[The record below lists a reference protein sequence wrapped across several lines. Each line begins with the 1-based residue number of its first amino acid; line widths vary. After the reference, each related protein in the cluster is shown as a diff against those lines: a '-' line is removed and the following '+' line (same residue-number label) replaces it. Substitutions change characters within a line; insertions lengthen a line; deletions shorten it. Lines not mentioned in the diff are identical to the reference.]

1 LFLQKQIV
9 YFSQLRLNRIYL
21 LLDPDVESNQKHS
34 KNGRDEDDEQRTWK
48 DLRVLDAL
56 CRRLQ
61 IELVP
66 TVVLTSLH
74 DRLPTTLLHVF
85 SQPLIHLIFLVPAPV
100 SSRNLDG
107 SAPVAS
113 NISEW
118 QRWYSHL
125 LLQCQQS
132 AFRSVQCSYSTFLRS
147 CVVSSRSNNASR
159 TSREGKQAHEVYIPR
174 GLSLWETSL
183 AAIAPSRLQEKPL
196 LAQEAFLAAIAS
208 HVQTVEE
215 SGDALVVFPLF
226 VERDFLYPVLFQ
238 KFHAAYFAGLSWQRA
253 TACDM
258 LGDPAS
264 PAGYDGAVLR
274 DVLRILLF
282 PALFALPS
290 TAPHASR
297 EVAPAAPIS
306 NVIAGSG
313 GSLSP
318 RPSSLSLS
326 TSASANNLHAAS
338 GSSSLPSASSGTL
351 ATSSATA
358 ASTSLSQSLKRSA
371 SLLLQCVLLQRWDL
385 LYQQTLLSSDSV
397 HISNSMHAQGNIGS
411 NTNNVS
417 REEMYEA
424 EVALW
429 RLIHLPAAT
438 TANHDAAWEFNDE
451 EEAGADEFEEEKDV
465 GFHRS
470 QAALTLKCYRRML
483 AVAAWRPHAPPASF
497 AASSSAGKKDTSLV
511 GSRIGGGLPSGG
523 DIRGSSPIATSSTSL
538 SFLDFLLGRSSAAT
552 ASPAPAPSSETM
564 APSTTVKL
572 TQSEEEEEEEEERA
586 HHSSSRYH
594 RMVVTSGSKDE
605 PVLTLLDQQ
614 QQSHLHYHHANL
626 QDLEEELDE
635 IFALLHLLAIVS
647 KVLLQTDHASS
658 KQQQHNNQP
667 LPATNHANL
676 NPHQLHHHSR
686 NMRLRQQFQSLS
698 VSTRSDV
705 ANMLLEALHLC
716 TRRCQTRID
725 TDRWLPALRHTCV
738 AALPVLRAKGGSDR
752 DRDRD
757 RVPSQED
764 TRTRRHRSMVKQG
777 WGTEA
782 NRRHRAFLLTP
793 RPVSSSSTAP
803 MMEEDA
809 VDGDAMHELRYQAQL
824 PALAVFQLLCEGLVL
839 PATVQDFLWRIF
851 QTTTTTS

>member
-1 LFLQKQIV
+1 M
-9 YFSQLRLNRIYL
+9 
-21 LLDPDVESNQKHS
+21 
-34 KNGRDEDDEQRTWK
+34 
-48 DLRVLDAL
+48 
-56 CRRLQ
+56 
-61 IELVP
+61 
-66 TVVLTSLH
+66 
-74 DRLPTTLLHVF
+74 
-85 SQPLIHLIFLVPAPV
+85 
-100 SSRNLDG
+100 
-107 SAPVAS
+107 
-113 NISEW
+113 
-118 QRWYSHL
+118 
-125 LLQCQQS
+125 
-132 AFRSVQCSYSTFLRS
+132 
-147 CVVSSRSNNASR
+147 
-159 TSREGKQAHEVYIPR
+159 
-174 GLSLWETSL
+174 
-183 AAIAPSRLQEKPL
+183 
-196 LAQEAFLAAIAS
+196 
-208 HVQTVEE
+208 
-215 SGDALVVFPLF
+215 VFPLF

-264 PAGYDGAVLR
+264 PASYDGAVLR

-282 PALFALPS
+282 PTLFALPS

-318 RPSSLSLS
+318 RPSTSSLS

-351 ATSSATA
+351 AASSATA
-358 ASTSLSQSLKRSA
+358 ISASLSQSLKRSA
-371 SLLLQCVLLQRWDL
+371 SLLLQCVLLQRWEL
-385 LYQQTLLSSDSV
+385 LYQQTLLSSDSIHV
-397 HISNSMHAQGNIGS
+397 SNSMHAQGNTS
-411 NTNNVS
+411 SSTNNVS

-438 TANHDAAWEFNDE
+438 TANHDAAWEINDE
-451 EEAGADEFEEEKDV
+451 EEAGVDDVEEEEDV

-497 AASSSAGKKDTSLV
+497 AASSSFSSTAGKKDTSLM

-523 DIRGSSPIATSSTSL
+523 DIRGSSPTATSSTSL
-538 SFLDFLLGRSSAAT
+538 SFFDFLLGRSSAAT
-552 ASPAPAPSSETM
+552 ASPAPAPSSETIV
-564 APSTTVKL
+564 PSTAAKL
-572 TQSEEEEEEEEERA
+572 AQSEEEEEVEEKRA

-594 RMVVTSGSKDE
+594 PMVVTSGSKDE

-614 QQSHLHYHHANL
+614 QQSHLHHRHANL

-635 IFALLHLLAIVS
+635 IFALMHLLAIVS

-676 NPHQLHHHSR
+676 NPHQRHHLNR

-738 AALPVLRAKGGSDR
+738 AALPALRAKGGIDR
-752 DRDRD
+752 DRA
-757 RVPSQED
+757 PSQED
-764 TRTRRHRSMVKQG
+764 TKTRRHRSMVKQG
-777 WGTEA
+777 WGTAA

-803 MMEEDA
+803 VMENA
-809 VDGDAMHELRYQAQL
+809 VGGDAMHELRYQAQL

-851 QTTTTTS
+851 QTTTTTY